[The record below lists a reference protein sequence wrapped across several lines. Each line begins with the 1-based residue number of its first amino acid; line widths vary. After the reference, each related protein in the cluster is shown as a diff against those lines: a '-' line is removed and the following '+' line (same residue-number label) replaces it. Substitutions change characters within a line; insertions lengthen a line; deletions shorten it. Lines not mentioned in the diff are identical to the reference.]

1 MGKSGIPGD
10 IDRVERDPE
19 DGYVSM
25 TIFAGL
31 VATTGAR
38 SSGGPRME
46 LGTVLEAASITVR
59 AIVLVALLCMLKRSV
74 MALVVRRDGRL
85 PPPTA
90 P

>member
-1 MGKSGIPGD
+1 
-10 IDRVERDPE
+10 
-19 DGYVSM
+19 
-25 TIFAGL
+25 
-31 VATTGAR
+31 
-38 SSGGPRME
+38 ME